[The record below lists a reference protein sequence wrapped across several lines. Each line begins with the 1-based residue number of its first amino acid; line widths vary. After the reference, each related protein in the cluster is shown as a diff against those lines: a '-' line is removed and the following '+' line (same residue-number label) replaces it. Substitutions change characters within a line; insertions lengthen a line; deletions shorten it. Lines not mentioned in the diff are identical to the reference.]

1 MATIITLD
9 KTIGY
14 RMMDI
19 VLEADYRAR
28 LDPDMDTF
36 VDGFDTIADR
46 ILGRMWDVYTDLDEA
61 EIDGDNWLVELTC
74 SELDFNE
81 LLYAAFTGMSDD
93 KVFEMVMCHTFFTH
107 DCYNSVL
114 DALDTI
120 VDEGGDEYYEECR
133 CKLLVKGSALYRYVY
148 EYIEKCDVRW
158 ESGAAE
164 GDLIDDIVS
173 QDW

>member
-1 MATIITLD
+1 MATIKTLD
-9 KTIGY
+9 KTIGF

-28 LDPDMDTF
+28 LNPEMDTF
-36 VDGFDTIADR
+36 VEGWDSTSDS
-46 ILGRMWDVYTDLDEA
+46 ILGRMWDVYTDLEEA
-61 EIDGDNWLVELTC
+61 KIHGHNWLRALTC

-93 KVFEMVMCHTFFTH
+93 KVFEKVMCHTFFTH

-120 VDEGGDEYYEECR
+120 VDEGGDAHYEECFHE
-133 CKLLVKGSALYRYVY
+133 LHIKGGSLYKYVY
-148 EYIEKCDVRW
+148 TYIEECDVRW
-158 ESGAAE
+158 ETTE
-164 GDLIDDIVS
+164 GELIDDIVS

>member
-1 MATIITLD
+1 MATIKTLD
-9 KTIGY
+9 KTIGF

-28 LDPDMDTF
+28 LNPEMDTF
-36 VDGFDTIADR
+36 VEGWDSTADD

-61 EIDGDNWLVELTC
+61 KIDGDNWLVELTC

-93 KVFEMVMCHTFFTH
+93 KVFEKVMCHTFFTH

-120 VDEGGDEYYEECR
+120 VDEGGDSYYEECFH
-133 CKLLVKGSALYRYVY
+133 KLHIKGGNLYKYVY
-148 EYIEKCDVRW
+148 AYIDECDVRW
-158 ESGAAE
+158 ETTE
-164 GDLIDDIVS
+164 GELIDDIVS

>member
-9 KTIGY
+9 KTIGF

-28 LDPDMDTF
+28 LNPEMDTF
-36 VDGFDTIADR
+36 VEGWDSTADD

-61 EIDGDNWLVELTC
+61 KIDGDNWLVELTC

-93 KVFEMVMCHTFFTH
+93 KVFEKVMCHTFFSH
-107 DCYNSVL
+107 D
-114 DALDTI
+114 
-120 VDEGGDEYYEECR
+120 R
-133 CKLLVKGSALYRYVY
+133 
-148 EYIEKCDVRW
+148 
-158 ESGAAE
+158 
-164 GDLIDDIVS
+164 
-173 QDW
+173 

>member
-9 KTIGY
+9 KTIGL
-14 RMMDI
+14 RMKDI

-28 LDPDMDTF
+28 LNPEMDTF
-36 VDGFDTIADR
+36 VEGWDSTADS
-46 ILGRMWDVYTDLDEA
+46 ILGRMWDIYTDLDEA
-61 EIDGDNWLVELTC
+61 KIDGDNWLVELTC

-81 LLYAAFTGMSDD
+81 LLHAAFTGMSDD
-93 KVFEMVMCHTFFTH
+93 KVFEKVMCHTFFTH

-120 VDEGGDEYYEECR
+120 VDEGGDAYYEECFH
-133 CKLLVKGSALYRYVY
+133 KLHIKGGNLYKYVY
-148 EYIEKCDVRW
+148 AYIDECDVRW
-158 ESGAAE
+158 ETTE
-164 GDLIDDIVS
+164 GGLIDDIVS

>member
-1 MATIITLD
+1 MATITLD
-9 KTIGY
+9 KVIGT

-28 LDPDMDTF
+28 LNPEMDTF
-36 VDGFDTIADR
+36 VDGFDAIADD

-61 EIDGDNWLVELTC
+61 KIDGGNWLVELTC

-81 LLYAAFTGMSDD
+81 LLYAAFTGMSDN
-93 KVFEMVMCHTFFTH
+93 KVFEKVMCHTFFTR

-120 VDEGGDEYYEECR
+120 VDEGGDSYYEECSH
-133 CKLLVKGSALYRYVY
+133 KLPIKGGALYQNV
-148 EYIEKCDVRW
+148 
-158 ESGAAE
+158 
-164 GDLIDDIVS
+164 
-173 QDW
+173 

>member
-9 KTIGY
+9 KTIGF

-36 VDGFDTIADR
+36 VEGWDSTADS

-61 EIDGDNWLVELTC
+61 KIDGDNLLVELTC

-81 LLYAAFTGMSDD
+81 LLHAAFTEMSDD
-93 KVFEMVMCHTFFTH
+93 KVFEKVMCHTFFTH

-120 VDEGGDEYYEECR
+120 VDEGGDSYYEECFH
-133 CKLLVKGSALYRYVY
+133 KLHIKGDNLYKYVY
-148 EYIEKCDVRW
+148 SYIEECDVRW
-158 ESGAAE
+158 ETTE
-164 GDLIDDIVS
+164 GELIDDIVS

>member
-9 KTIGY
+9 KTIGL
-14 RMMDI
+14 RMKGI

-28 LDPDMDTF
+28 LNPEMDTF
-36 VDGFDTIADR
+36 VDGFDAIADD

-61 EIDGDNWLVELTC
+61 KMDGDNWLVELTA

-93 KVFEMVMCHTFFTH
+93 KVFEKVMCHTFFTH

-120 VDEGGDEYYEECR
+120 VDEGGDSYYEECFH
-133 CKLLVKGSALYRYVY
+133 KLHIKGGNLYKYVY
-148 EYIEKCDVRW
+148 ACIDECDVRW
-158 ESGAAE
+158 EDAE
-164 GDLIDDIVS
+164 GELIDDIVS

>member
-1 MATIITLD
+1 MATIKTLD

-28 LDPDMDTF
+28 LDPEMDTF

-61 EIDGDNWLVELTC
+61 KVNDDGNWLVELTC
-74 SELDFNE
+74 SELDYDAMLN
-81 LLYAAFTGMSDD
+81 AASSGMSND
-93 KVFEMVMCHTFFTH
+93 KVFEMVMCHTFFTN

-120 VDEGGDEYYEECR
+120 VDEGGDEYYEECFH
-133 CKLLVKGSALYRYVY
+133 KLFIKGGALYQYVH
-148 EYIEKCDVRW
+148 EYIDACDVRW
-158 ESGAAE
+158 ETTE
-164 GDLIDDIVS
+164 GELIDDIVS

>member
-1 MATIITLD
+1 MATIKTLD
-9 KTIGY
+9 KTIGF

-28 LDPDMDTF
+28 LNPEMDTF
-36 VDGFDTIADR
+36 VEGWDSTADD

-61 EIDGDNWLVELTC
+61 KIDGDNWLVELTC

-93 KVFEMVMCHTFFTH
+93 KVFEKVMCHTFFTH

-120 VDEGGDEYYEECR
+120 VDEGGDSYYEECFH
-133 CKLLVKGSALYRYVY
+133 KLHIKGGALYQYVY
-148 EYIEKCDVRW
+148 AYIDECDVRW
-158 ESGAAE
+158 ETTE
-164 GDLIDDIVS
+164 GELIDDIVS

>member
-1 MATIITLD
+1 MATIKTLD
-9 KTIGY
+9 KTIGF

-28 LDPDMDTF
+28 LNPEMDTF
-36 VDGFDTIADR
+36 VEGWDSTADD

-61 EIDGDNWLVELTC
+61 KIDGDSWLVELTC

-93 KVFEMVMCHTFFTH
+93 KVFEKVMCHTFFTH

-120 VDEGGDEYYEECR
+120 VDEGGDSYYEECFH
-133 CKLLVKGSALYRYVY
+133 KLHIKGGDLYKYVY
-148 EYIEKCDVRW
+148 EHIDECDVRW
-158 ESGAAE
+158 ETTE
-164 GDLIDDIVS
+164 GELIDDIVS

>member
-1 MATIITLD
+1 MATIKTLD
-9 KTIGY
+9 KTIGF

-28 LDPDMDTF
+28 LDPEMDTF
-36 VDGFDTIADR
+36 VEGWDSTADS

-61 EIDGDNWLVELTC
+61 KIDGDNWLVELTC
-74 SELDFNE
+74 SELDFNA
-81 LLYAAFTGMSDD
+81 LLYAAFTGMGDD
-93 KVFEMVMCHTFFTH
+93 EVFEKVMCHTFFEH

-120 VDEGGDEYYEECR
+120 VDEGGDSYYEECFH
-133 CKLLVKGSALYRYVY
+133 KLHIKGGNLYKYVY
-148 EYIEKCDVRW
+148 AYIEECGVRW
-158 ESGAAE
+158 ETTE
-164 GDLIDDIVS
+164 GELIDDIVS